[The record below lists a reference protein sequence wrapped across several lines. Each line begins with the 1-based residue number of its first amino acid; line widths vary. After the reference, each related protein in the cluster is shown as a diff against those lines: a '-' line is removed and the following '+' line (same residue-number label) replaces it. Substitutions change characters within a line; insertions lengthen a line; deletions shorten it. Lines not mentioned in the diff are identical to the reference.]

1 MQAHGNKVQPLSLN
15 SLLEMSKQLKTQ
27 IKAMRKQGNE
37 QTEPL
42 MRTQERCSDRSTHFN
57 FALRREV
64 NRPLS
69 IYFGVPAICV
79 QAHL

>member
-27 IKAMRKQGNE
+27 IKAMRKQGDE

-42 MRTQERCSDRSTHFN
+42 LKTHELCIDAIGQAQIDQRTSTLRSDAR
-57 FALRREV
+57 
-64 NRPLS
+64 
-69 IYFGVPAICV
+69 
-79 QAHL
+79 